1 MREVLQTRNR
11 AFGPNGVPT
20 TSRQTSAT
28 RTDTTSRLPISRGS
42 TNKRYEPSTHLR
54 PAWPPRFRHLANH
67 HFSWRDHD
75 RELPFT
81 VFGGEFKGK
90 RVLVTGGTK
99 GIGEAIARRF
109 ALGGA
114 SVATTARSE
123 VANGQDSALFI
134 KADIG
139 TARGVQNVVDCI
151 QREWGGLDILVN
163 NVGGT
168 ETKAG
173 GFEVLSDEDWQRILE
188 VNLLAAVRLDRA
200 FLPGMIERKSGVVI
214 HISSVQ
220 HRLPFS
226 NSTLAYAAAKGAL
239 ATYSKGL
246 AKGVAPKGV
255 RVTMISPGFIET
267 SGAKGMIADI
277 SRGSGISEDAARQRI
292 MDMLGGIPMGRI
304 GRPEEVAE
312 LAAFLASD
320 RGAFISGT
328 DYIIDGG
335 TIPTT

>member
-1 MREVLQTRNR
+1 M
-11 AFGPNGVPT
+11 
-20 TSRQTSAT
+20 
-28 RTDTTSRLPISRGS
+28 
-42 TNKRYEPSTHLR
+42 TNSY
-54 PAWPPRFRHLANH
+54 
-67 HFSWRDHD
+67 
-75 RELPFT
+75 PFT
-81 VFGGEFKGK
+81 VLGDEFKGK

-109 ALGGA
+109 ALSGA

-123 VANGQDSALFI
+123 AAHGQDSALFI
-134 KADIG
+134 KTDIG
-139 TARGVQNVVDCI
+139 TARGVQNVVDGI

-226 NSTLAYAAAKGAL
+226 NSTLAYAAAKGPL

-267 SGAKGMIADI
+267 SGLAEIAADGTSFRI
-277 SRGSGISEDAARQRI
+277 LVPSRSALHATYFLHRMRVHSW
-292 MDMLGGIPMGRI
+292 P
-304 GRPEEVAE
+304 
-312 LAAFLASD
+312 LASGNGRKD
-320 RGAFISGT
+320 WTKYPAQIEESIAYQVLAKRRHWRRSCSA
-328 DYIIDGG
+328 
-335 TIPTT
+335 